1 MPQTPSKKDVA
12 LALLEKGSIFV
23 HLDPRRDKV
32 VVPKAFWVQS
42 ELVLQFGTQMRVPVP
57 DLDIDDEGISGT
69 LSFARRPFWCR
80 VPWAAVFAI
89 VGEDRRGAVWS
100 QDAPPENKSI
110 TNEKAPEPKR
120 SHLRA
125 VPSPSDAPAPEPT
138 IASEPASASACS
150 FCSTPFAEDA
160 SSCAVCG
167 APRADSSESAGAG
180 ADLRSDADAP
190 SVREEAPAPTSPP
203 DTGPAAD
210 ARKDGDEP
218 PSDDPPPTPP
228 PKRPH
233 LRLVK

>member
-1 MPQTPSKKDVA
+1 MPPTPSKKDVA

-57 DLDIDDEGISGT
+57 DLDIDDDGISGT

-80 VPWAAVFAI
+80 VPWGAVFAI

-125 VPSPSDAPAPEPT
+125 VPSPSDAPAPT
-138 IASEPASASACS
+138 IAAEPATASACS

-160 SSCAVCG
+160 TSCAVCG
-167 APRADSSESAGAG
+167 APRADAASEGVPADPSA
-180 ADLRSDADAP
+180 
-190 SVREEAPAPTSPP
+190 EATSAETPAPTRAPGASAP
-203 DTGPAAD
+203 GASAPAASAED
-210 ARKDGDEP
+210 P
-218 PSDDPPPTPP
+218 PSDEPPPTPP

>member
-1 MPQTPSKKDVA
+1 VPPTPSKKDVA

-42 ELVLQFGTQMRVPVP
+42 ELVLQFGLQMRVPVP

-80 VPWAAVFAI
+80 VPWGAVFAI

-125 VPSPSDAPAPEPT
+125 VPSPSEAPAPT

-160 SSCAVCG
+160 TSCAVCG
-167 APRADSSESAGAG
+167 APRSDTAAESAEPEPEVA
-180 ADLRSDADAP
+180 
-190 SVREEAPAPTSPP
+190 APAVPP
-203 DTGPAAD
+203 PSLKTAPPPAPAD
-210 ARKDGDEP
+210 DPPSGDPPSDEP
-218 PSDDPPPTPP
+218 PPSPP

>member
-1 MPQTPSKKDVA
+1 MPPTPSKKDVA

-57 DLDIDDEGISGT
+57 DLDIDDDGISGT

-125 VPSPSDAPAPEPT
+125 VPSPSDAPEPAPT
-138 IASEPASASACS
+138 IASQPASASACS
-150 FCSTPFAEDA
+150 FCSTPFPEEAT
-160 SSCAVCG
+160 SCAVCG
-167 APRADSSESAGAG
+167 APRADVSESAPG
-180 ADLRSDADAP
+180 DALPEPARD
-190 SVREEAPAPTSPP
+190 EAPAPASV
-203 DTGPAAD
+203 PAAS
-210 ARKDGDEP
+210 ADEP
-218 PSDDPPPTPP
+218 PSDEPPPSPA

>member
-1 MPQTPSKKDVA
+1 MPPTPSKKDVA

-57 DLDIDDEGISGT
+57 DLDIDDDGISGT

-80 VPWAAVFAI
+80 VPWGAVFAI

-110 TNEKAPEPKR
+110 TNEKPPEPKR

-125 VPSPSDAPAPEPT
+125 VPSPSDAPAPT
-138 IASEPASASACS
+138 IAAEPASASACS

-160 SSCAVCG
+160 TTCAVCG
-167 APRADSSESAGAG
+167 APRADDAPPGEA
-180 ADLRSDADAP
+180 ADPPAAP
-190 SVREEAPAPTSPP
+190 SVAETPAAAASAPAASA
-203 DTGPAAD
+203 DEPAS
-210 ARKDGDEP
+210 DEP
-218 PSDDPPPTPP
+218 PSDEPPPTPP

>member
-1 MPQTPSKKDVA
+1 MPPTPSKKDVA

-57 DLDIDDEGISGT
+57 DLDLDDDGISGT

-120 SHLRA
+120 SHLSA
-125 VPSPSDAPAPEPT
+125 VPSPSDAPAVEPT
-138 IASEPASASACS
+138 IASEQSENAAARIM
-150 FCSTPFAEDA
+150 FVTFI
-160 SSCAVCG
+160 G
-167 APRADSSESAGAG
+167 ALPEVGRTRVGAT
-180 ADLRSDADAP
+180 R
-190 SVREEAPAPTSPP
+190 
-203 DTGPAAD
+203 
-210 ARKDGDEP
+210 
-218 PSDDPPPTPP
+218 
-228 PKRPH
+228 
-233 LRLVK
+233 

>member
-1 MPQTPSKKDVA
+1 VPPPPSKKDVA

-42 ELVLQFGTQMRVPVP
+42 ELVLQFGTQMRVPVA
-57 DLDIDDEGISGT
+57 DLDLDDDGISGT

-80 VPWAAVFAI
+80 VPWGAVFAI

-110 TNEKAPEPKR
+110 KEEKPPEAKR

-125 VPSPSDAPAPEPT
+125 VPSHSEAPPAAPRDPADAAV
-138 IASEPASASACS
+138 CS
-150 FCSTPFAEDA
+150 FCSTPWAEEA
-160 SSCAVCG
+160 TSCPVCG
-167 APRADSSESAGAG
+167 AAREESSDEAPVAE
-180 ADLRSDADAP
+180 ADAA
-190 SVREEAPAPTSPP
+190 EADAEAPSEAPKISERPKLSVATEEKQGEP
-203 DTGPAAD
+203 
-210 ARKDGDEP
+210 KDDDVLPDEP
-218 PSDDPPPTPP
+218 PPDPP
-228 PKRPH
+228 PKRSH

>member
-1 MPQTPSKKDVA
+1 MPPTPSKKDVA

-42 ELVLQFGTQMRVPVP
+42 ELVLQFGLNMRVPVP

-80 VPWAAVFAI
+80 VPWASVFAI

-110 TNEKAPEPKR
+110 TAEKAPEPKR

-125 VPSPSDAPAPEPT
+125 VPSPSDVPAAPPPT

-160 SSCAVCG
+160 TSCAVCG
-167 APRADSSESAGAG
+167 APRADAMEEPPVASAEPA
-180 ADLRSDADAP
+180 AAAPEATPPPASAPATADAP
-190 SVREEAPAPTSPP
+190 AEGPSP
-203 DTGPAAD
+203 
-210 ARKDGDEP
+210 
-218 PSDDPPPTPP
+218 DDPPPTPP

>member
-1 MPQTPSKKDVA
+1 MPPTPSKKDVA

-57 DLDIDDEGISGT
+57 DLDLDDDGISGT

-125 VPSPSDAPAPEPT
+125 VPSPSDAPAAEPT

-167 APRADSSESAGAG
+167 APRAEVSESAP
-180 ADLRSDADAP
+180 ADAAP
-190 SVREEAPAPTSPP
+190 EPAREAPPP
-203 DTGPAAD
+203 AGVPAAS
-210 ARKDGDEP
+210 ADEP
-218 PSDDPPPTPP
+218 PSDEPPPPPP